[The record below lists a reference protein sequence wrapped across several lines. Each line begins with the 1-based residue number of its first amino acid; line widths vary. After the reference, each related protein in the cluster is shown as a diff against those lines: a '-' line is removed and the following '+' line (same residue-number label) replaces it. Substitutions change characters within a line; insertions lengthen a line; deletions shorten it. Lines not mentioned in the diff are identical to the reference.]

1 MKMPYH
7 YIYECIAAN
16 ARIKRSHD
24 FGLILF
30 YRACNGGKGLCI
42 RLLLK
47 LQVLQEAGVYFK

>member
-7 YIYECIAAN
+7 YIYECIPAN

-30 YRACNGGKGLCI
+30 YRACNGGKGYVRRKKCTCNGSFH
-42 RLLLK
+42 R
-47 LQVLQEAGVYFK
+47 AA